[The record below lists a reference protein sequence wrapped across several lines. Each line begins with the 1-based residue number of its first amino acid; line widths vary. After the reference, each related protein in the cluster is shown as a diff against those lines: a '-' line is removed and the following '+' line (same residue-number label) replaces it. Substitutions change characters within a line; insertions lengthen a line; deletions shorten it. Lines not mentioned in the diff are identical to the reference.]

1 MPLTF
6 PSHLAPVLAL
16 KLWRPRW
23 FDGVT
28 LSTGAMSPDVVYLTT
43 GPTGRSFADTH
54 SWPALLWWCLPVALA
69 YAAVF
74 RSCADAIL
82 AHLPGDSWFGWGGHG
97 SLTRWPYRWWIT
109 ISSALLGAASHLG
122 WDWLTHTDG
131 WLRGVFGLQWSS
143 VTDVAWW
150 TVSDLTSTLVGA
162 LLAVVLAARLGRREA
177 AKVGVCRVA
186 PSPRRPA
193 LFWSVAALVAAAGLA
208 LVPLLP
214 GASALAATIVRSLH
228 VAGLALVAGAIAVR
242 IRSRRSGAG
251 HGRPGA
257 DAGSSHAP
265 QAGAESNCR
274 RVSDSARSGSGR
286 GTTASGGRPS
296 GGR

>member
-1 MPLTF
+1 MLRTVPLTF

-16 KLWRPRW
+16 KWWRPRW

-28 LSTGAMSPDVVYLTT
+28 LSFGAMVPDVAYLAT
-43 GPTGRSFADTH
+43 GPTGPSFADTH
-54 SWPALLWWCLPVALA
+54 SWPALFWWCLPMALA

-82 AHLPGDSWFGWGGHG
+82 AHLPGERWFGWSGHG
-97 SLTRWPYRWWIT
+97 SLARWPHRWWIT

-131 WLRGVFGLQWSS
+131 WLRVVFGFRWSS

-162 LLAVVLAARLGRREA
+162 LLVVVLTARLGRRA
-177 AKVGVCRVA
+177 AAAAGSRRLA
-186 PSPRRPA
+186 PPRRLPV
-193 LFWSVAALVAAAGLA
+193 LFWSVAALVSVAGLA

-214 GASALAATIVRSLH
+214 GATILAATIVRSLH
-228 VAGLALVAGAIAVR
+228 VAGLALLAAAIAVR
-242 IRSRRSGAG
+242 IRSQRSGAG
-251 HGRPGA
+251 YPGA
-257 DAGSSHAP
+257 AGDSGGTSTSRPA
-265 QAGAESNCR
+265 A
-274 RVSDSARSGSGR
+274 VSGPARSGTVR
-286 GTTASGGRPS
+286 GAIASGGRPS

>member
-16 KLWRPRW
+16 KWWRPRW
-23 FDGVT
+23 FDGVA
-28 LSTGAMSPDVVYLTT
+28 LSTGAMSPDVAYLAT

-74 RSCADAIL
+74 RSCADATL
-82 AHLPGDSWFGWGGHG
+82 AHLPGERWFGWSGHG
-97 SLTRWPYRWWIT
+97 SLARWSHRWWIT
-109 ISSALLGAASHLG
+109 ISSALLGAASHVG

-131 WLRGVFGLQWSS
+131 WLRAVFGLQWSS

-150 TVSDLTSTLVGA
+150 TVSDLTSTLVGG
-162 LLAVVLAARLGRREA
+162 LLVVVLAVRLGRRET
-177 AKVGVCRVA
+177 AKAGVGRVA
-186 PSPRRPA
+186 PSFRRPA
-193 LFWSVAALVAAAGLA
+193 LFWSVAALVSAAGLA

-214 GASALAATIVRSLH
+214 GATILAATIVRSLH
-228 VAGLALVAGAIAVR
+228 VAGLALLAGAIAVQV
-242 IRSRRSGAG
+242 RSQRSGAG
-251 HGRPGA
+251 YPGAPGDSGSAGSASTGRPA
-257 DAGSSHAP
+257 A
-265 QAGAESNCR
+265 
-274 RVSDSARSGSGR
+274 VSGPARSGSGR